1 METINYYPSDTTIDS
16 LLFSN
21 YISEEI
27 RCLSVKEF
35 TSSQA
40 IDRLGAL
47 VSDSPYDLALGP
59 FDKKMIVVLLVIKG
73 FVACPGHFRH
83 ISLVLRVYNPVFL
96 SSILLIQTKKNI
108 NINDESIDNVDDQ
121 EEMLTKIM
129 FSQMYLTPLD
139 VLKHLEKI
147 WINEREV
154 LASYLPTLRSSN
166 HSIMIVHNNLISSFF
181 FEVSPVLPSKFY
193 LNRSSSLINTLRSTT
208 NEEKFDKL

>member
-83 ISLVLRVYNPVFL
+83 ISLVLRVYNPVL
-96 SSILLIQTKKNI
+96 LDCCCLHCHTIQSSKANKKNKI
-108 NINDESIDNVDDQ
+108 EINDESIDNVDDQ
-121 EEMLTKIM
+121 EEVLIKMM
-129 FSQMYLTPLD
+129 SRQMYLTPLD
-139 VLKHLEKI
+139 LLKHLEKI
-147 WINEREV
+147 STNEREV
-154 LASYLPTLRSSN
+154 LA
-166 HSIMIVHNNLISSFF
+166 I
-181 FEVSPVLPSKFY
+181 SPVLPSKFC
-193 LNRSSSLINTLRSTT
+193 LNRSSSLINRLRGTT
-208 NEEKFDKL
+208 NEQKA

>member
-1 METINYYPSDTTIDS
+1 METIYYYPSDTTIDS

-47 VSDSPYDLALGP
+47 VSDSPYDLALGH

-83 ISLVLRVYNPVFL
+83 ISLVLRVYNPLFL
-96 SSILLIQTKKNI
+96 SSILL
-108 NINDESIDNVDDQ
+108 
-121 EEMLTKIM
+121 M
-129 FSQMYLTPLD
+129 
-139 VLKHLEKI
+139 
-147 WINEREV
+147 
-154 LASYLPTLRSSN
+154 
-166 HSIMIVHNNLISSFF
+166 
-181 FEVSPVLPSKFY
+181 
-193 LNRSSSLINTLRSTT
+193 
-208 NEEKFDKL
+208 